1 LEWSI
6 LKNIK
11 ELQNFLG
18 LGNYYRKFIKNFA
31 EIIELLRKL
40 LKKNADYLWNEVA
53 NNSFNKLKNAF
64 LNNEVL
70 IFLDPEKEFIVETD
84 SSDFAVG
91 CILSQVSPKDNLLHP
106 VAFYTHSM
114 NKVEVN
120 YITYDKELLAIITA
134 SDLWRHHLEGA
145 KYPVQILTDHRNL
158 LYMKKPQHLN
168 QKQIRWRL
176 FLSKFDFRIAYRP
189 GVSCGKQD
197 FLSRRPDYKK
207 SNYLEGSSVING
219 DVFCCIIDRNINN
232 LKESQLSDK
241 FCQDTIRK
249 IKGKSGKVKNS
260 IFSFIK
266 DIKILS

>member
-1 LEWSI
+1 MDKDKLKFVLEWSI

-120 YITYDKELLAIITA
+120 YITYDKEL
-134 SDLWRHHLEGA
+134 SH
-145 KYPVQILTDHRNL
+145 Y
-158 LYMKKPQHLN
+158 Y
-168 QKQIRWRL
+168 
-176 FLSKFDFRIAYRP
+176 
-189 GVSCGKQD
+189 
-197 FLSRRPDYKK
+197 
-207 SNYLEGSSVING
+207 
-219 DVFCCIIDRNINN
+219 
-232 LKESQLSDK
+232 
-241 FCQDTIRK
+241 
-249 IKGKSGKVKNS
+249 S
-260 IFSFIK
+260 I
-266 DIKILS
+266 